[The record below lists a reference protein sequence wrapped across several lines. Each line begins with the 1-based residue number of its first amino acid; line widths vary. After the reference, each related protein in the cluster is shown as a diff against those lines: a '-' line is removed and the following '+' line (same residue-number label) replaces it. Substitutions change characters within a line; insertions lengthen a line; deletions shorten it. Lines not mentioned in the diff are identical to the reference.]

1 MFIFMCYCDSVN
13 NKENEMDNLK
23 VTITVE
29 KLNEIVSELLA
40 DFIINFQSKI
50 NELATP
56 KNDGDV

>member
-1 MFIFMCYCDSVN
+1 
-13 NKENEMDNLK
+13 MDNLK

-50 NELATP
+50 NKLATP